1 MKTDQI
7 FIGNIKKCTKYE
19 PHAVFCSST
28 YINGKRIV
36 SDFFGG
42 IESEDEIYKENAVL
56 LKIKNGGYVDLER
69 FNSIL
74 DYIRIYKDI
83 DKDGYRLGGLMM
95 STTPLWVNCLFVDEN
110 SLKPYYDDKQQSS
123 NISVHQLKK
132 QVRKNNR

>member
-42 IESEDEIYKENAVL
+42 IESEDEIYKENGYLEYVFNYDIL
-56 LKIKNGGYVDLER
+56 GKKCLKGDCSNPKKEYFLE
-69 FNSIL
+69 
-74 DYIRIYKDI
+74 
-83 DKDGYRLGGLMM
+83 
-95 STTPLWVNCLFVDEN
+95 T
-110 SLKPYYDDKQQSS
+110 YYNKF
-123 NISVHQLKK
+123 ISY
-132 QVRKNNR
+132 